1 MIRWMRSARIAPG
14 KNVEAIQFA
23 MEINEY
29 VQKKYE
35 GVPEAEVFVDSF
47 GEIGTIRWCADY
59 ADFAS
64 WEKAQ
69 SQMVADPEWW
79 QKMDAIKDLFIPGS
93 GHDVVMRS
101 LK

>member
-14 KNVEAIQFA
+14 KYAEAIQFA
-23 MEINEY
+23 TEIVEY
-29 VQKKYE
+29 VKKKYE
-35 GVPEAEVFVDSF
+35 GAPDTGVFADSF

-64 WEKAQ
+64 WEKVQ

-79 QKMDAIKDLFIPGS
+79 QKMDAIKDLFMPGS
-93 GHDVVMRS
+93 AHDVVMRS